1 VSSPSN
7 AFNVLFD
14 ILSAY
19 KARVWDLDISVAI
32 RSLLNQMRTK
42 GYVDFERSG
51 VALLSSAIIFRRK
64 TEELLR
70 LERPPQP
77 AVESQAIAY
86 ERLILPINL
95 PIRTPHSVVDSNEL
109 FTDLVELLTKVL
121 SERKGP
127 VESTEVAE
135 DLVVPDVFLEGVE
148 QRVTAL
154 GERIAL
160 ATEHAGR
167 VMVMDLFKGLDYLE
181 AVRTF
186 IVLLFVLSSMEYEIK
201 KEGDE
206 LWIVKEQRSTRA

>member
-1 VSSPSN
+1 MSSPSN